1 VYRDGAQWNVSSQ
14 RVLQLTDTLAAVIIA
29 HTQSVIQDS
38 TRSDGPQRLMCFVEF
53 DNAYQATIAKMA
65 TSDYQLDRNDNHA
78 GVLSVHYARGR
89 RSAGSGGN
97 SGGDNSRGSDRYND
111 DRHYDDRRR

>member
-1 VYRDGAQWNVSSQ
+1 VNETSFSTMLALSMLFS
-14 RVLQLTDTLAAVIIA
+14 LLTLTAVIDCARIPD
-29 HTQSVIQDS
+29 SQDS

-97 SGGDNSRGSDRYND
+97 SGDNNRGSDRYND

>member
-1 VYRDGAQWNVSSQ
+1 
-14 RVLQLTDTLAAVIIA
+14 
-29 HTQSVIQDS
+29 
-38 TRSDGPQRLMCFVEF
+38 MCFVEF